1 MRTLKFL
8 LIKEFKQIFR
18 NKSLLPLIFMVPIVQ
33 LLILPLAA
41 NFEIKNI
48 NLSVVD
54 HDHSPYSQKLIDKI
68 LSSSYFRLASYN
80 NSFKGAF
87 KQIESDKSDLVLEI
101 PEGFEDGMVREN
113 RQKLF
118 IAVNAINGTKANLGG
133 AYLGTIIMNYNSD
146 IRLNWALPGRLSTVT
161 TLEVAPINW
170 FNRFLNYN
178 LFMVPGILVILV
190 TIMCTLLCA
199 INIVKEKED
208 GTIEQIN
215 VTPIKKHIFILGKLI
230 PFWIIGMFEF
240 SLGLFVIARLVYGI
254 IPLGSLPALY
264 TFLGLYLIAMLGFGL
279 LLSTYSSS
287 QQQAMSMA
295 FFFIMIFILMSG
307 LFTAVENMPEWA
319 QVIARCNPVT
329 YFMQVVRMIVLKG
342 SNFAD
347 VKYHLLIISVF
358 TFIFNSWAVLN
369 YRKAN

>member
-18 NKSLLPLIFMVPIVQ
+18 NRSLLPLIFIVPIVQ
-33 LLILPLAA
+33 LLILPMAA

-54 HDHSPYSQKLIDKI
+54 HDHSSYSHKLIGKI
-68 LSSSYFRLASYN
+68 LSSGYFRLVGYD
-80 NSFKGAF
+80 NSFDDAF
-87 KQIESDKSDLVLEI
+87 TQIESDRSDLILEI
-101 PEGFEDGMVREN
+101 PEGFEDGLVREN
-113 RQKLF
+113 QQKLF
-118 IAVNAINGTKANLGG
+118 VAINAINGVKAGLGG
-133 AYLGTIIMNYNSD
+133 SYLASIITDYNSD
-146 IRLNWALPGRLSTVT
+146 IRLDWSLPLRVSTLR
-161 TLEVAPINW
+161 TLEVVAINW

-215 VTPIKKHIFILGKLI
+215 VTPIKKHLFILGKLI
-230 PFWIIGMFEF
+230 PFWVIGMFEF
-240 SLGLFVIARLVYGI
+240 SIGLFVVGRLVYGI
-254 IPLGSLPALY
+254 IPLGSIPVLY
-264 TFLGLYLIAMLGFGL
+264 SFLGLYLIAMLGFGL
-279 LLSTYSSS
+279 LLSTYSST
-287 QQQAMSMA
+287 QQQAMSMT

-307 LFTAVENMPEWA
+307 LFTAIENMPEWA

-329 YFMQVVRMIVLKG
+329 YFMEVVRMIILKG
-342 SNFAD
+342 STFAD
-347 VKYHLLIISVF
+347 IKYHLLIITGF
-358 TFIFNSWAVLN
+358 ALTFNTWAVLN
-369 YRKAN
+369 YRKAS